1 MNTKFYVC
9 FKYIII
15 IINATLYQCKRRK
28 ASKIN
33 LFPYFINNDFPSK
46 PHNYSSGSKRKG
58 ILQKR
63 EYASHFSKTKGDALN
78 LLSNEEISK
87 NDIKLNNLTQLLE
100 NILIK
105 KNEYK
110 NTILNSNY
118 NIDHLVDYFQDKLSG
133 LQNIN
138 FIEQNRANYSYSK
151 NKIREFFNDNNVK
164 VDGKLQEHISAH
176 NKPTEQYQNVFNKN
190 IIKDEKNQCQFIEPK
205 NNTSFDNRN
214 THQDHHDNILCM
226 QAKTNIKKDDVIL
239 SIPKTY
245 IIHYDNIM
253 NQIQNFVNDFSNSY
267 NVNYIKY
274 IFKNNMQDQINQLD
288 PYIILMY
295 DIYKRHINFISFMKS
310 PNIYLK
316 YWDIKLTLLIAYIYF
331 ISKYMNILLHAHSFN
346 NALFLLL
353 DKYLSQE
360 NENLTPTE
368 LSHHKN
374 EQRICEKKNGEE
386 INSTSKNLIND
397 IYLSGNNEIHE
408 NYKSTA
414 IPNIVS
420 NDINEISHH
429 LRKTSENA
437 LKNRKSFFFYN
448 NYEHYI
454 NYIVNTPSL
463 NHLPLLFKESSF
475 LLFNNANIK
484 NIIYFRKQMI
494 HEIINMYKNDEDNDN
509 ATFFSIDKNII
520 NKILFTNNKYYSTI
534 EKYFKNNIIY
544 NENGSNNS
552 YANKKH
558 NNVIDLDKLYHFT
571 LINKK
576 NFCLS
581 TKNTNCQK
589 ESSTQHVSINDM
601 SSNTTNDDNNNN
613 VHAEQS
619 LKENSQSSFSFA
631 NFRDSITSII
641 YNASLF
647 DNFDIF
653 FNYSFLMH
661 IYSYVSSHAIKIK
674 SDAYFFQNIEENNIQ
689 KVEKSNRKNENDY
702 GDLKDNILNS
712 NITIKETNKHIE
724 KISAKECSK
733 YDFNE
738 YEKKEKQ
745 TENKH
750 MCLIPFI
757 DVCNHRT
764 FSMNSFIKNVSK
776 DIKKNTHSFS
786 INNNDANYS
795 YHNLLSDNKNP
806 DSFSKTHQINPV
818 YKHIEPIDIVD
829 EKNNYNTNSSDSDIN
844 KVCDTKNL
852 HNTNEIMLE
861 DANSIQLFSSENI
874 NTGDE
879 ITISYGKLSN
889 DLLLLEYGFIDKK
902 NTKVYFYFDVKII
915 REIII
920 QILGH
925 DKLPL
930 IMLESLERK
939 KVDIFKILNVLPN
952 NENVYERFQ
961 TDQTENAEIVRQ
973 KKNILNDYIRKNKYF
988 NEYNIFTM
996 KERINQFYIDEKM
1009 SHDQKNKKSYFY
1021 IGTDLIVDPILLA
1034 TIRTIIYDDMDYLS
1048 KINITD
1054 LLQWENYLSPDSEII
1069 VIQVLIKLIDEII
1082 YDQFYDIN
1090 YEDILIKGQIKY
1102 EDLKCFKNKFL
1113 QPDLFNSE
1121 KVIDI
1126 FQNNNNFNIVIYN
1139 IMKLKELQLAKQA
1152 LIEKREAMMNLL
1164 KTQDSK
1170 KQK

>member
-15 IINATLYQCKRRK
+15 IINITLYQCKRRK
-28 ASKIN
+28 TNKIN
-33 LFPYFINNDFPSK
+33 LFPHFINNDFPSK
-46 PHNYSSGSKRKG
+46 PHNYSSGSKRKK
-58 ILQKR
+58 ILQKH
-63 EYASHFSKTKGDALN
+63 EYVSHFLKTKNDALSS
-78 LLSNEEISK
+78 LSNDEISK
-87 NDIKLNNLTQLLE
+87 NNIKLNNLTQLLE

-118 NIDHLVDYFQDKLSG
+118 NIEHLTDYFQDKLSG

-138 FIEQNRANYSYSK
+138 FIEQNRNNYSYSK
-151 NKIREFFNDNNVK
+151 NKIHEFFNESNVK
-164 VDGKLQEHISAH
+164 VEGKLQEHISVH
-176 NKPTEQYQNVFNKN
+176 NKPTEKYQNIFTTHIK
-190 IIKDEKNQCQFIEPK
+190 KDEKKQCQFIEPK
-205 NNTSFDNRN
+205 NSNSFDNSN
-214 THQDHHDNILCM
+214 THQDYHDNILCM
-226 QAKTNIKKDDVIL
+226 QAKKDIKKDEVIL

-331 ISKYMNILLHAHSFN
+331 ISKYMNILLHAYSFN
-346 NALFLLL
+346 NAFFLLL
-353 DKYLSQE
+353 DKYLSQK
-360 NENLTPTE
+360 NEALTSTE
-368 LSHHKN
+368 LPQYKN
-374 EQRICEKKNGEE
+374 EKRISGKNNVEE
-386 INSTSKNLIND
+386 INSTNRNLIND
-397 IYLSGNNEIHE
+397 IYLSCNNEIHE

-414 IPNIVS
+414 VPNIVS
-420 NDINEISHH
+420 NDIEEISHN
-429 LRKTSENA
+429 LRKTSENV
-437 LKNRKSFFFYN
+437 LKNHKSFFFYN

-475 LLFNNANIK
+475 FLFNNMNMK
-484 NIIYFRKQMI
+484 NIIYFRKQMV
-494 HEIINMYKNDEDNDN
+494 HEIINMYKNDEDNNN
-509 ATFFSIDKNII
+509 AFFFSIDKNII
-520 NKILFTNNKYYSTI
+520 NKILFINNKYYSTI
-534 EKYFKNNIIY
+534 EKYFKNNVIY
-544 NENGSNNS
+544 NENDSNKN
-552 YANKKH
+552 H
-558 NNVIDLDKLYHFT
+558 NNIIDLDKLYYFT

-576 NFCLS
+576 KFGLS

-589 ESSTQHVSINDM
+589 ESFTQNTSVNYM
-601 SSNTTNDDNNNN
+601 SNNIANDDNNNY
-613 VHAEQS
+613 VHVEQ
-619 LKENSQSSFSFA
+619 LHKENPQSFFSFA
-631 NFRDSITSII
+631 NLQDYINSII

-674 SDAYFFQNIEENNIQ
+674 SNACFSQKMEENNIQ
-689 KVEKSNRKNENDY
+689 KTDKSNRQNENDY
-702 GDLKDNILNS
+702 YDLKDNILNS

-724 KISAKECSK
+724 KVSAKECSK
-733 YDFNE
+733 YNFNE

-764 FSMNSFIKNVSK
+764 LSMNSFIKNVSK
-776 DIKKNTHSFS
+776 DIKRSTYSFS
-786 INNNDANYS
+786 INNNDVNYS
-795 YHNLLSDNKNP
+795 YNHLLSDNKHL
-806 DSFSKTHQINPV
+806 DAFSKAHRISPV
-818 YKHIEPIDIVD
+818 YKQIGPIDVGD
-829 EKNNYNTNSSDSDIN
+829 EKKKKSSNTNNDDSD
-844 KVCDTKNL
+844 VTNL
-852 HNTNEIMLE
+852 HNTNQTMLE
-861 DANSIQLFSSENI
+861 DANTIQLLSSENI

-879 ITISYGKLSN
+879 ITINYGKLSN

-915 REIII
+915 REIIL

-961 TDQTENAEIVRQ
+961 TDQTENAEIVRK

-996 KERINQFYIDEKM
+996 KERINKFYIDEKM

-1034 TIRTIIYDDMDYLS
+1034 TIRTIIYDDIDYLS
-1048 KINITD
+1048 KVNIPN

-1069 VIQVLIKLIDEII
+1069 VIQVLIKLIDEIV
-1082 YDQFYDIN
+1082 YEQFYDIN

-1102 EDLKCFKNKFL
+1102 EDLKCYKNKFL

-1126 FQNNNNFNIVIYN
+1126 FQNNNFNIVIYN
-1139 IMKLKELQLAKQA
+1139 IMKLKELQLAKKA
-1152 LIEKREAMMNLL
+1152 LIEKRKEMMNLL
-1164 KTQDSK
+1164 DAQDRKKTQK
-1170 KQK
+1170 